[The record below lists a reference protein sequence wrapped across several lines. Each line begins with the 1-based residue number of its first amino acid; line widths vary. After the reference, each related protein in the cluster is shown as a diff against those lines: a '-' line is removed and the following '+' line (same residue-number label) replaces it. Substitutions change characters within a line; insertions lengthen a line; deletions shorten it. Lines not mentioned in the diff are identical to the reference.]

1 MIDLIPSMEK
11 YVRNTGNIFLAL
23 LDLGKKKKEKE
34 VIILLLLFPFPFLFS
49 SSFTFDPKKKQLLYG
64 TLRPVE
70 DRSLKELVS
79 RTIEGLFINEKEEE
93 EGGEG
98 LGFYRTAFRRECL
111 VERGRGVFLEPTS
124 PKTRDFWET
133 PSSPDP
139 PW

>member
-1 MIDLIPSMEK
+1 MEK

-23 LDLGKKKKEKE
+23 LDLEKKKKEKE
-34 VIILLLLFPFPFLFS
+34 VIILLLLFPFLFLFS

-98 LGFYRTAFRRECL
+98 LGFYRTAFR
-111 VERGRGVFLEPTS
+111 
-124 PKTRDFWET
+124 
-133 PSSPDP
+133 
-139 PW
+139 

>member
-1 MIDLIPSMEK
+1 MEK

-23 LDLGKKKKEKE
+23 LDLRKKKKKEKE
-34 VIILLLLFPFPFLFS
+34 VIILLLLFPFLFLFS

-93 EGGEG
+93 E
-98 LGFYRTAFRRECL
+98 
-111 VERGRGVFLEPTS
+111 V
-124 PKTRDFWET
+124 
-133 PSSPDP
+133 
-139 PW
+139 

>member
-23 LDLGKKKKEKE
+23 LDLGKKKKRKRSNH
-34 VIILLLLFPFPFLFS
+34 PS
-49 SSFTFDPKKKQLLYG
+49 SSFSFSLPFFLFVH
-64 TLRPVE
+64 LR
-70 DRSLKELVS
+70 S
-79 RTIEGLFINEKEEE
+79 EEE
-93 EGGEG
+93 TVIIWNVTPCRGSFIERARFSHDRRAFHQREGRGGG